1 MRIIQNQ
8 YIHLLLFLLY
18 TSQQLVEA
26 KQENCPKSSNE
37 VFCIEV
43 YDPVKCGDSECE
55 YSNQCFA
62 TAASSNFTAE
72 TCNLVHVQSKSAAT
86 SLNQEGSRYV
96 FLFLSLFAVM
106 GMMFAIGDLV
116 SWNI

>member
-8 YIHLLLFLLY
+8 YIHLLIFLLY
-18 TSQQLVEA
+18 TSQQIGEA

-43 YDPVKCGDSECE
+43 YDPVKCGDFECE

-96 FLFLSLFAVM
+96 LFLSLFAVIM
-106 GMMFAIGDLV
+106 GMFAIGDLV